1 MRDRDRREAVLV
13 LSDGSVFEGL
23 VGGYV
28 PDEGVCVGEIVFN
41 TSLSGYQEIVSD
53 PSYAGQVITFT
64 YPHFGN
70 YGTNDFDN
78 ESKMPR
84 CSGVVVRDVTE
95 IASNWRSQL
104 NIEEW
109 LINNKI
115 PMITGVDTRK
125 LTRHI
130 RDLGALG
137 CAFGPIESSD
147 VKSLTELAKKD
158 GPTDGK
164 DLVRGV
170 TCDRPYTLGNGPI
183 NIIAIDYGIK
193 TTILRNLAGF
203 ATVTVVPATTKAD
216 EILSGDVFK
225 RKANGVFLSNGPGD
239 PGVVDYAVDTVS
251 GLLGRVPIFG
261 ICLGHQLLARSI
273 GAKTIKLPFGHHG
286 GNHPVKNLSSQNI
299 EITSQNHSYAI
310 DQDSLANAV
319 VTHVNLNDGVVEG
332 IELNDAPA
340 FSVQYHPEAGPG
352 PHDAHYLFD
361 QFKEL
366 IEKCSGDKKVK

>member
-1 MRDRDRREAVLV
+1 MRNRDRREGILV
-13 LSDGSVFEGL
+13 LSDGSVFEGF
-23 VGGYV
+23 VGGYI
-28 PDEGVCVGEIVFN
+28 PDEGVSVGEIVFN

-84 CSGVVVRDVTE
+84 CSGVVVKDVTE

-104 NIEEW
+104 NTEEW

-115 PMITGVDTRK
+115 PMITGIDTRK

-130 RDLGALG
+130 RDLGAMG
-137 CAFGPIESSD
+137 CAFGPLESAD
-147 VKSLTELAKKD
+147 VKSLMELAKKD

-164 DLVRGV
+164 DLVSGV
-170 TCDRPYTLGNGPI
+170 TCDTPYTVGNGPS
-183 NIIAIDYGIK
+183 NIVAIDYGIK
-193 TTILRNLAGF
+193 TTILRNLAQF

-225 RKANGVFLSNGPGD
+225 REVNGVFLSNGPGD
-239 PGVVDYAVDTVS
+239 PGVVDYAVDTIS
-251 GLLGRVPIFG
+251 QLLGNVPIFG
-261 ICLGHQLLARSI
+261 ICLGHQLLSRSI
-273 GAKTIKLPFGHHG
+273 GARTIKLPFGHHG
-286 GNHPVKNLSSQNI
+286 GNHPVKNLSKQSI
-299 EITSQNHSYAI
+299 EVTSQNHSYAV
-310 DQDSLANAV
+310 DPGSLTNAI
-319 VTHVNLNDGVVEG
+319 VTHLNLNDGVVEG
-332 IELNDAPA
+332 IELNDVPA

-361 QFKEL
+361 QFKDL
-366 IEKCSGDKKVK
+366 IDKCSSKGKVK